1 MPAFRY
7 EAMSTSGQR
16 SAGTLE
22 ASDRGEA
29 VRKLARRGLQPFSL
43 STEDGK
49 PAAAAAVATKEKNGN
64 GKGKSKNDASAK
76 TKATA
81 PASTKASASGKAGA
95 GKAVPTGPL
104 KLSRAQVIQFTEE
117 LCDLLTAGL
126 QLEQALHAM
135 ENRSVPVLRQLATSV
150 RERVRDGLPLSAA
163 LHQVSPSFDELYC
176 NLVSAGEA
184 GGALGSILN
193 RQARHLNQLEQL
205 QSKVLGAL
213 IYPAFIITSGIALAV
228 AMVTFLLPKMAKLVE
243 STGKELPIV
252 AQWLLAMSDFLKVW
266 WWLFVTAGIL
276 VAIAVRLLFRDRER
290 VAWWHRTM
298 LNLPLYGPVLRTRF
312 EVQFLET
319 LGNLLKNGLPLH
331 RALELVR
338 KATMNLYLREQLVA
352 VETAVHDGGS
362 LSRAMERT
370 GVLRPLVIDMIRV
383 GEQTGEMADALEK
396 AAERFDR
403 QLTKTIDHATALLQ
417 PVLMM
422 VMAVLVGGMVWLMVN
437 IVFSTLQQINER

>member
-16 SAGTLE
+16 SAGTLD
-22 ASDRGEA
+22 AADRGEA

-43 STEDGK
+43 NAEDGK
-49 PAAAAAVATKEKNGN
+49 SATAVATKEKNSN
-64 GKGKSKNDASAK
+64 KDKADKSSAKSKTAA
-76 TKATA
+76 AA
-81 PASTKASASGKAGA
+81 PAKAGASGKAGNA
-95 GKAVPTGPL
+95 KGAAPTGPI
-104 KLSRAQVIQFTEE
+104 KLTRAQVIQFTEE

-150 RERVRDGLPLSAA
+150 RERVRDGLPLSSS

-205 QSKVLGAL
+205 RSKVTGAL
-213 IYPAFIITSGIALAV
+213 IYPAFIVVSGIALAV
-228 AMVTFLLPKMAKLVE
+228 TMVTFLLPRMAKLVQ
-243 STGKELPIV
+243 STGKELPMM
-252 AQWLLAMSDFLKVW
+252 AQWMLNASDFIKTW
-266 WWLFVTAGIL
+266 WWLFVIAAILTAI
-276 VAIAVRLLFRDRER
+276 VVHLLFQDKGRI
-290 VAWWHRTM
+290 AWWHRTM

-338 KATMNLYLREQLVA
+338 KATMNLYLREQLVS

-362 LSRAMERT
+362 LSRAMEKT
-370 GVLRPLVIDMIRV
+370 GVMRPLVVDMIRV

-417 PVLMM
+417 PVLML
-422 VMAVLVGGMVWLMVN
+422 VMAVLVGSMVWVMIS
-437 IVFSTLQQINER
+437 IVFSTLQQIQER

>member
-7 EAMSTSGQR
+7 EAVSTTGQR
-16 SAGTLE
+16 STGTLE
-22 ASDRGEA
+22 ATDRGEA
-29 VRKLARRGLQPFSL
+29 VRKLTRRGLQPFSL
-43 STEDGK
+43 SADDAKAAPAADKKGQGK
-49 PAAAAAVATKEKNGN
+49 ATVTAKTSAAAANA
-64 GKGKSKNDASAK
+64 KGKTSTAK
-76 TKATA
+76 T
-81 PASTKASASGKAGA
+81 PAA
-95 GKAVPTGPL
+95 TGPL

-135 ENRSVPVLRQLATSV
+135 ENRSVPVLRQLATAV
-150 RERVRDGLPLSAA
+150 RERVRDGLPLSSS
-163 LHQVSPSFDELYC
+163 LHQVSPSFDDLYC

-184 GGALGSILN
+184 GGALGAILN
-193 RQARHLNQLEQL
+193 RQARHLNQLESL
-205 QSKVLGAL
+205 RSKVTGAL
-213 IYPAFIITSGIALAV
+213 IYPAFIILSGLALAIT
-228 AMVTFLLPKMAKLVE
+228 MVTFLLPRMATLVQ
-243 STGKELPIV
+243 STGKELPMV
-252 AQWLLAMSDFLKVW
+252 AQWLLGLSGFIKSW
-266 WWLFVTAGIL
+266 WWLFVVMAIL
-276 VAIAVRLLFRDRER
+276 AAMGAHMLFQSKARL
-290 VAWWHRTM
+290 AWWHRTM

-338 KATMNLYLREQLVA
+338 RATMNLYLHERLA
-352 VETAVHDGGS
+352 SVETAVHDGGS
-362 LSRAMERT
+362 LSRALEKA

-417 PVLMM
+417 PMLML
-422 VMAVLVGGMVWLMVN
+422 VMAVLVGGMVWMMIS
-437 IVFSTLQQINER
+437 IVFSTLQLINER

>member
-22 ASDRGEA
+22 AADRGEA

-43 STEDGK
+43 NAEDGK
-49 PAAAAAVATKEKNGN
+49 PAAAVATKDKNN
-64 GKGKSKNDASAK
+64 KDKGDKGSAKSKVTAAAAK
-76 TKATA
+76 AGT
-81 PASTKASASGKAGA
+81 SGKTGTAKGA
-95 GKAVPTGPL
+95 APTGPI

-150 RERVRDGLPLSAA
+150 RERVRDGLPLSSS
-163 LHQVSPSFDELYC
+163 LHQVSPSFDELFC

-193 RQARHLNQLEQL
+193 RQARYLNQMEQL
-205 QSKVLGAL
+205 RSKVTGAL
-213 IYPAFIITSGIALAV
+213 IYPAFIIISGIALAV
-228 AMVTFLLPKMAKLVE
+228 TMVTFLLPRMAKLVQ
-243 STGKELPIV
+243 STGKDLPAV
-252 AQWLLAMSDFLKVW
+252 AQWLLNASDFIKAW
-266 WWLFVTAGIL
+266 WWLFVI
-276 VAIAVRLLFRDRER
+276 VAILTAITVHLLFQDKGRI
-290 VAWWHRTM
+290 AWWHRTM
-298 LNLPLYGPVLRTRF
+298 LNLPMYGPVLRTRF

-338 KATMNLYLREQLVA
+338 KTTMNLYLREQLIS

-362 LSRAMERT
+362 LSRAIDKT
-370 GVLRPLVIDMIRV
+370 GVLRPLVVDMVRV

-422 VMAVLVGGMVWLMVN
+422 VMAVLVGGMVWMMIS
-437 IVFSTLQQINER
+437 IVFSTLQQIQDR